1 MDSNWDLK
9 AVVLKSKSATT
20 NTELHR
26 ASELQSYTELQSFES
41 KTSNRGMKT
50 LKTPQK
56 HRTFRDLVMGNRS
69 KDENAAAENHS
80 RDQDT
85 RDASLAKAIAEAVAQ
100 QTQTIADVFQRQI
113 EAVSKQ
119 KSEETQALTDVFQRQ
134 MEETRAQYQELLK
147 ASCAQKLSST
157 LKVTSGTNG
166 FRVMDA
172 FDWTNDKNIYQRWQL
187 WSHKAR
193 LALDAMEGDNEK
205 TKISYLHHW
214 LDGKGIDKIKGW
226 TNSKILIPQEEYDAL
241 EERDRKGR
249 YSSDKIESYFSLVE
263 NILTPRSNP
272 LLAVEELHLAKQGS
286 MTSQEFHSQ
295 ILEIVKRCRFPN
307 QAAEDRAVRD
317 AIFIGMNSQRAKD
330 KAINYMN
337 EEDGKEVTVEFLL
350 NHLAVEDGNSQHRFL
365 SQLDSSSSVNM
376 IAYDRRQNKEK
387 NNKSKNSNG
396 REREQNKSRGHNSS
410 STVQTSRKPPG
421 MEGKC
426 MRCGRP
432 EHEQG
437 EKCAARHAKC
447 KDCHK
452 IGHFYKVCQ
461 SSKRT
466 VRTNLAQVTPQED
479 KDNTFIDE
487 CGYTQPAPP
496 AINMLK
502 VVNNTGTTS
511 GTESLK
517 FPIDVNPRGTYKHH
531 LEVSI
536 DTGADVNC
544 MNEKT
549 FKKLFPE
556 VDLSVCPHSIQN
568 FGNSTADV
576 YILGQFR
583 VYLKFRGRKY
593 LNTFIVTNAN
603 DCPNILSHG
612 AIFRMGIL
620 VPNYPEEN
628 MVKVRDMET
637 GTSNVFQVLQDL
649 RMQQY
654 QGNSEPRTHR
664 PGTTVTTTTTK
675 QLKAS
680 ETPKSYEAAS
690 QKADTATYTG
700 NMSPIQ
706 TSFRTMPPP
715 KPSAYGTIPTPELN
729 TACRRPAS
737 RIHQPHSHSE
747 LQACCMHVHQQQSK
761 TYRMEEPP
769 ALEEVKHP
777 HRDRTS
783 VSRSPS
789 TEQEVLSQFSG
800 FPEEIELFTRDPY
813 TTHLKSCIQSTD
825 YAPKIHEVHTCINC
839 EHSQGHMNDQ
849 NTPEKQ
855 FLQRKE
861 KSTCTDM
868 EDTPALQ
875 GNETNMDTYTCICQ
889 GTLIPGSTTLSIPT
903 HVETSRNVHSN
914 GTLSTS
920 LKMYTN
926 TYANMDTNHTAHRD
940 RDARKEAHLLSGPS
954 ELRPFKAMAHRHT
967 REEAHLLSRP
977 SELQPTEHQETQK
990 LDSAHV
996 QQTRQE
1002 YSRLTEINKAKFK
1015 DPFIYNDER
1024 NFVRHNSVSKI
1035 SSNNVFMTT
1044 PNTSV
1049 SNSVFCRKKG
1059 RKRGKCRD
1067 SRNSRRTCTCTYSRR
1082 TCTCTCTCNHTGES
1096 P

>member
-1 MDSNWDLK
+1 
-9 AVVLKSKSATT
+9 
-20 NTELHR
+20 
-26 ASELQSYTELQSFES
+26 
-41 KTSNRGMKT
+41 
-50 LKTPQK
+50 
-56 HRTFRDLVMGNRS
+56 MGNRS
-69 KDENAAAENHS
+69 KDENATAENHS
-80 RDQDT
+80 RDRDQES
-85 RDASLAKAIAEAVAQ
+85 RDASLAKIIAEAVAQ
-100 QTQTIADVFQRQI
+100 QTKSIV
-113 EAVSKQ
+113 EAVSRQ

-134 MEETRAQYQELLK
+134 MEETWAQYQELLK

-272 LLAVEELHLAKQGS
+272 LLAVEELHLTKQGS

-317 AIFIGMNSQRAKD
+317 AIFIGMNSQRTKD
-330 KAINYMN
+330 KAINFMN

-365 SQLDSSSSVNM
+365 SQLDSSTSVNVV
-376 IAYDRRQNKEK
+376 AYDRRQNKGK
-387 NNKSKNSNG
+387 SNRSKNSNG

-410 STVQTSRKPPG
+410 ATVQTSRKPPG

-466 VRTNLAQVTPQED
+466 ARANLAQITPQD
-479 KDNTFIDE
+479 IDDTHIDE
-487 CGYTQPAPP
+487 CGYTQPNPP

-502 VVNNTGTTS
+502 VINNTGTTS

-556 VDLSVCPHSIQN
+556 VDLSVCTHSIQN

-654 QGNSEPRTHR
+654 QGISEPRTHQ
-664 PGTTVTTTTTK
+664 PGTTTTTTTTK

-680 ETPKSYEAAS
+680 ETPKSYETAS
-690 QKADTATYTG
+690 QKAGTATHTG

-715 KPSAYGTIPTPELN
+715 KPSAYRTIPTPELN
-729 TACRRPAS
+729 TAYSTRRPAS

-747 LQACCMHVHQQQSK
+747 LACCMHVHQQQSK

-769 ALEEVKHP
+769 ALREVKHP

-789 TEQEVLSQFSG
+789 TEQKVLSQFSG
-800 FPEEIELFTRDPY
+800 FPEEIEHFTRDPY
-813 TTHLKSCIQSTD
+813 TTHLRSCIQSAG
-825 YAPKIHEVHTCINC
+825 YAPKIHEVNTCIDC
-839 EHSQGHMNDQ
+839 EHSHGHMNDQ
-849 NTPEKQ
+849 NTPASLGKQ
-855 FLQRKE
+855 FLQGKE

-868 EDTPALQ
+868 GDTPALQ
-875 GNETNMDTYTCICQ
+875 GNETNI
-889 GTLIPGSTTLSIPT
+889 
-903 HVETSRNVHSN
+903 
-914 GTLSTS
+914 
-920 LKMYTN
+920 LKMDTN

-940 RDARKEAHLLSGPS
+940 RYARKEAHLLSGPSELRPFKDARKEAHLLSGPS

-967 REEAHLLSRP
+967 KKEAHLLSRP
-977 SELQPTEHQETQK
+977 SELQLTEHPETQK

-1002 YSRLTEINKAKFK
+1002 YSRLTEINKAKFQN
-1015 DPFIYNDER
+1015 PFIYNDER

-1059 RKRGKCRD
+1059 RRRGKCRD
-1067 SRNSRRTCTCTYSRR
+1067 SRNSRRTCTCTYGRR
-1082 TCTCTCTCNHTGES
+1082 TCTCTCSHTGES

>member
-1 MDSNWDLK
+1 
-9 AVVLKSKSATT
+9 
-20 NTELHR
+20 
-26 ASELQSYTELQSFES
+26 
-41 KTSNRGMKT
+41 
-50 LKTPQK
+50 
-56 HRTFRDLVMGNRS
+56 MGNRS

-85 RDASLAKAIAEAVAQ
+85 QDASLAKAIAEAVAQ

-172 FDWTNDKNIYQRWQL
+172 FDWTNDKNIYQRCQL

-272 LLAVEELHLAKQGS
+272 LLAVEELHLTKQGS

-295 ILEIVKRCRFPN
+295 ILEIVKRCHFPN

-317 AIFIGMNSQRAKD
+317 AIFIGMNSQRTKD
-330 KAINYMN
+330 KAINFMN

-365 SQLDSSSSVNM
+365 SQLDSSTSVNVV
-376 IAYDRRQNKEK
+376 AYDRRQNKG
-387 NNKSKNSNG
+387 KSNRSRNSNG

-461 SSKRT
+461 SSKKTARA
-466 VRTNLAQVTPQED
+466 NLAQVTPQEED
-479 KDNTFIDE
+479 STYIDE
-487 CGYTQPAPP
+487 CGHTQAQPSYTQSYSP

-502 VVNNTGTTS
+502 VVNNKGTTS

-612 AIFRMGIL
+612 VIFRMGIL

-628 MVKVRDMET
+628 MVNVRDMET

-654 QGNSEPRTHR
+654 QGNSEPRMHR

-680 ETPKSYEAAS
+680 ETPKNYETAS
-690 QKADTATYTG
+690 QKAGTATYTG

-729 TACRRPAS
+729 TVYRRPAS

-747 LQACCMHVHQQQSK
+747 LACCMHVHRQQSK

-769 ALEEVKHP
+769 ALEEVKYP

-800 FPEEIELFTRDPY
+800 FPEEIEHFTRDPY
-813 TTHLKSCIQSTD
+813 TTHLRSCIQSTI
-825 YAPKIHEVHTCINC
+825 YAPKIHEVNTCIDC
-839 EHSQGHMNDQ
+839 EHSNGHMNDHQVQ
-849 NTPEKQ
+849 NIPDSLGKQ
-855 FLQRKE
+855 FLQGKE

-868 EDTPALQ
+868 GDTPALQ
-875 GNETNMDTYTCICQ
+875 GNETNI
-889 GTLIPGSTTLSIPT
+889 
-903 HVETSRNVHSN
+903 
-914 GTLSTS
+914 

-926 TYANMDTNHTAHRD
+926 TYDNMDTNHTAHRD

-954 ELRPFKAMAHRHT
+954 ELRPFKAMAHPHT
-967 REEAHLLSRP
+967 RKKAHLLSRP
-977 SELQPTEHQETQK
+977 SELQPTEHPETQK
-990 LDSAHV
+990 LDSAHIH
-996 QQTRQE
+996 QTRQE
-1002 YSRLTEINKAKFK
+1002 YSRLTEINKAKFQ

-1024 NFVRHNSVSKI
+1024 NFIRHNSVSKI

-1059 RKRGKCRD
+1059 RKCGKCRD
-1067 SRNSRRTCTCTYSRR
+1067 SRNSRRICTCTYSRR
-1082 TCTCTCTCNHTGES
+1082 TCTCTCTCTCSHTGES